1 MLTEP
6 TIEKLHA
13 LLARSPSKR
22 AAPASALYRRMLRLL
37 EELALAHADG
47 TYSRLLGRLAKI
59 DVLLLDDWGVAPLRD
74 QERRDMLEIFDDRHG
89 VRSAILTSQL
99 PVEKWHDLRC
109 RSDDRG
115 CAARPRRPQRP
126 PHQAEGT
133 VPKKAGGLTAPSN
146 TPTKLR
152 RFAPTERSRW
162 PICAITMRRSG
173 RSRWAESAPRTVSGF
188 RDGPGGVPLDLHA
201 ALFGHAVAGAQ
212 DSNYVVPPG
221 VHLTARP
228 ARVDM

>member
-133 VPKKAGGLTAPSN
+133 VPKKAGRPDRPLEHANQATSLRSDWATTMADPRDHDAPI
-146 TPTKLR
+146 
-152 RFAPTERSRW
+152 W
-162 PICAITMRRSG
+162 AITMGGIRTSDCERLPGWSRRGPPRPSCSPFRSRGRRS
-173 RSRWAESAPRTVSGF
+173 
-188 RDGPGGVPLDLHA
+188 
-201 ALFGHAVAGAQ
+201 AG
-212 DSNYVVPPG
+212 
-221 VHLTARP
+221 
-228 ARVDM
+228 